1 MFLTRNMLSGDIPD
15 ELLVNGAAIDLS
27 YNNFTWQQP
36 NQPSCEQN
44 TNTYVNLFRSSST
57 GNPIQDVL
65 PCKEDTT
72 CRRYACSVHVN
83 CGGNDVMV
91 TESNGQSVLYKGDAD
106 VDGGAAKLY
115 ESDKNWG
122 FSSTGDFMD
131 DNIYQNTRYVES
143 LQGNTSLPQLYTTA
157 RLSPI
162 TLTYFSY
169 CLENGEYLVNLH
181 FAEIV
186 FINDTTFR
194 SLGRRIFDIYIQ
206 GQLVKRNFN
215 IQEAAGGFGRPV
227 VVPSMLV

>member
-1 MFLTRNMLSGDIPD
+1 MAD
-15 ELLVNGAAIDLS
+15 
-27 YNNFTWQQP
+27 
-36 NQPSCEQN
+36 
-44 TNTYVNLFRSSST
+44 
-57 GNPIQDVL
+57 
-65 PCKEDTT
+65 
-72 CRRYACSVHVN
+72 ACSVHVN

-206 GQLVKRNFN
+206 V
-215 IQEAAGGFGRPV
+215 IQFVICYLSICYRYLYLSLTIFYLLSVLALFVTGYLLPAN
-227 VVPSMLV
+227 